1 MRTSKSKT
9 MYLCD
14 CWIEAYEFVVR
25 FNSEEMIKVEFI
37 GDVLDVASNYHAK
50 TNMLIWRFLKRNP
63 CYYLTE
69 AGEPVALAQK
79 WLKIPSKNLEIAGN
93 NMYILRNGILGEG
106 DREQICSDETYMT
119 EVLGAAKGR
128 PIVVISTDWKKFIL
142 RQAPDAQIDLET
154 PEGRTCYI
162 IELWDTGAATK
173 KAEAVDQMM
182 GLGASKTEARQ
193 AWVDARRTKRPDM
206 GNRGRKASPKN

>member
-1 MRTSKSKT
+1 MLFILGPHDETWVSNKILFSGQFSESENRMRTSKSKT

-154 PEGRTCYI
+154 PEGGLSESLC
-162 IELWDTGAATK
+162 
-173 KAEAVDQMM
+173 M
-182 GLGASKTEARQ
+182 GIG
-193 AWVDARRTKRPDM
+193 PC
-206 GNRGRKASPKN
+206 G